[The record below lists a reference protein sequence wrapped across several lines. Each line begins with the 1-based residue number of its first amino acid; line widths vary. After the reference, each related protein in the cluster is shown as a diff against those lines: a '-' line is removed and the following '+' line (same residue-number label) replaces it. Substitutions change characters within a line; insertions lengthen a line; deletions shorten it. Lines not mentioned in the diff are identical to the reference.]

1 MNHFLTFRRFV
12 SLAAMLT
19 AVVIT
24 AMAAPRG
31 VEQAREAAL
40 QQMKKHGAN
49 RASGQVATANGGPQL
64 VYSKA
69 GKNATPSYYVFSA
82 GANRGFTIVSGDDRL
97 PAIVGYTESG
107 DFDTNQLPT
116 NFVSFMQAYQDFA
129 DNATD
134 EQIAEIATWRAQATA
149 HEAVA
154 PFMKEKWNQTAPYNN
169 WCPVYKDQRCV
180 TGCVATAVAQILHH
194 YSDRQP
200 TDLQANIPAYTSIVQ
215 IVEAYGQTFTYKNDM
230 PEIAAGE
237 KYDWENMQD
246 VYTGSETKAQD
257 DAVAKL
263 MLHVGCAVG
272 MKYSPSSSAA
282 SATPETF
289 TKYFGMDKEL
299 IGYYTRASYQIAE
312 WDHMLYKEIAAQ
324 RPVYYNGQT
333 TSNSGHAFVI
343 HGYDDGFYY
352 VNWGWGGYS
361 DGYFDITI
369 LNPHNI
375 TSAGASSTDD
385 GYSMSNGM
393 IIGIQPD
400 NGVVDEIERPVFTA
414 RSLDID
420 NITVSNNSITAS
432 ANIAVNNFNS
442 VENTRFVSVGY
453 INEDF
458 QIQNVATPQP
468 VTIAAAP
475 EGQGYRGNAVCNISF
490 PCIDGVYKLD
500 VIESTDQN
508 NWIECPKNTWT
519 TPPYHSVYLKVQ
531 NGDVSII
538 DDPSPSL
545 TAKAELDPEDG
556 NGYAKMDNIINITV
570 YNNGDAE
577 YYDKVYVVVDTLTTM
592 PNKYKY
598 TYTTGITAPV
608 DGSTTFNFAYT
619 PEAAGTYNFWIL
631 DKDYNEIGSSSIEF
645 KTTTAPVLSF
655 VSIKCASASGE
666 KAYAN
671 FGGYN
676 VEMDKVNGT
685 KADFVFKIKNEGGY
699 YKGEFWLYKY
709 DYVSNKWKG
718 SLKTLVIPA
727 NDTKEFTFTV
737 EGNVGDV
744 VGYMLRGY
752 NVSIAPLDNSTSNI
766 HNVTTGGAY
775 NLKDCEI
782 CYLAGS
788 ETGVNAIKAE
798 QENDVY
804 YNLRGEKV
812 DTPSK
817 GVYIKNGKK
826 YIFK

>member
-19 AVVIT
+19 AVVVT
-24 AMAAPRG
+24 AIAAPRS

-49 RASGQVATANGGPQL
+49 RASGQMSATNGAPQL

-69 GKNATPSYYVFSA
+69 GKNASPSYYVFSA

-134 EQIAEIATWRAQATA
+134 EQIAEIATWRAQAAA
-149 HEAVA
+149 HEAVE

-169 WCPVYKDQRCV
+169 WCPVYKNQRCV
-180 TGCVATAVAQILHH
+180 TGCVATAIGQILHY
-194 YSDRQP
+194 YSDRHP

-215 IVEAYGQTFTYKNDM
+215 IVGTDGQTSTYKKDM

-237 KYDWENMQD
+237 KYDWENMLD
-246 VYTGSETKAQD
+246 VYTGSEIDTLKN
-257 DAVAKL
+257 AVAKL

-272 MKYSPSSSAA
+272 MKYSPLSSGA

-299 IGYYTRASYQIAE
+299 VSYYARADYQIAE

-324 RPVYYNGQT
+324 RPVYYNGQ
-333 TSNSGHAFVI
+333 SMGSGHAFVI

-369 LNPHNI
+369 LNPHNTI
-375 TSAGASSTDD
+375 SAGASSTDD
-385 GYSMSNGM
+385 GYSMANGM

-400 NGVVDEIERPVFTA
+400 NGVEDQNVRPIVTA
-414 RSLDID
+414 MSLGINEDKV
-420 NITVSNNSITAS
+420 T
-432 ANIAVNNFNS
+432 VNNGYITTSAKVKIVSFNP
-442 VENTRFVSVGY
+442 EQNTRYISVGY
-453 INEDF
+453 IDENF
-458 QIQNVATPQP
+458 QIQNVANPQF
-468 VTIAAAP
+468 I
-475 EGQGYRGNAVCNISF
+475 EMSQGRLIEKVYDISF
-490 PCIDGVYKLD
+490 PYIDGFTYKLD
-500 VIESTDQN
+500 VIESTDEK
-508 NWIECPKNTWT
+508 NWTICLKNSGNTNPP

-538 DDPSPSL
+538 DTPSPSL

-556 NGYAKMDNIINITV
+556 NGYAKMDNTINITV

-577 YYDKVYVVVDTLTTM
+577 YYDKVYVMVSPSSTM
-592 PNKYKY
+592 PQGY
-598 TYTTGITAPV
+598 TYATGITAPV
-608 DGSTTFNFAYT
+608 GGSTTFNFAYT
-619 PEAAGTYNFWIL
+619 PQAAGIYTFWIL
-631 DKDYNEIGSSSIEF
+631 DKYGKEIGESSIEF
-645 KTTTAPVLSF
+645 KATTTPVLSF
-655 VSIKCASASGE
+655 ISIKCASASGE

-671 FGGYN
+671 YGGYN
-676 VEMDKVNGT
+676 VEMDKVNDT
-685 KADFVFKIKNEGGY
+685 KADFVFKIKNDGGY
-699 YKGEFWLYKY
+699 YKGEFLLYKY
-709 DYVSNKWKG
+709 DDANSTWKG
-718 SLKTLVIPA
+718 SLETLEIPA

-752 NVSIAPLDNSTSNI
+752 NNVSIAPLATPTHPLFD
-766 HNVTTGGAY
+766 Y
-775 NLKDCEI
+775 FYYCEI
-782 CYLAGS
+782 CYLAGND
-788 ETGVNAIKAE
+788 TGVNAIKAE
-798 QENDVY
+798 KENNVY

>member
-19 AVVIT
+19 AVVVT
-24 AMAAPRG
+24 AMAAPRS

-49 RASGQVATANGGPQL
+49 RASGQVASTNEGPQL

-69 GKNATPSYYVFSA
+69 GKNASPSYYVFSA

-134 EQIAEIATWRAQATA
+134 EQIAEIAAWRAQAAA
-149 HEAVA
+149 HETVE

-169 WCPVYKDQRCV
+169 WCPVYKNQRCV
-180 TGCVATAVAQILHH
+180 TGCVATAVAQILHY
-194 YSDRQP
+194 YSDRHP

-215 IVEAYGQTFTYKNDM
+215 IVGTDGQTSPYKKDM

-237 KYDWENMQD
+237 KYDWENMLD
-246 VYTGSETKAQD
+246 VYTGSEIDTLKN
-257 DAVAKL
+257 AVAKL
-263 MLHVGCAVG
+263 MLHVGCAVE
-272 MKYSPSSSAA
+272 MKYSPSSSGA

-299 IGYYTRASYQIAE
+299 VGYYARSDYQIAE
-312 WDHMLYKEIAAQ
+312 WDHMLYKEIAAK
-324 RPVYYNGQT
+324 RPVYYNGKT

-369 LNPHNI
+369 LNPHNT

-400 NGVVDEIERPVFTA
+400 NGVVDTENIPPVFTA
-414 RSLDID
+414 GSLEIN
-420 NITVSNNSITAS
+420 NIVVNNGNITAS
-432 ANIAVNNFNS
+432 ATVSVTNFNS
-442 VENTRFVSVGY
+442 EANARYISIGY
-453 INEDF
+453 LDKNF
-458 QIQNVATPQP
+458 QIRNIATPQAITLP
-468 VTIAAAP
+468 AGP
-475 EGQGYRGNAVCNISF
+475 NEEGRYYGIEATSNISF
-490 PCIDGVYKLD
+490 PCINGVYKLD
-500 VIESTDQN
+500 VIESTDGN
-508 NWIECPKNTWT
+508 NWMACPKNTWST
-519 TPPYHSVYLKVQ
+519 SPYRSVYLKVQ
-531 NGDVSII
+531 NGAVSII
-538 DDPSPSL
+538 DPSPSL
-545 TAKAELDPEDG
+545 TATAELAPEDG
-556 NGYAKMDNIINITV
+556 NGYAKMDNTINVTV

-577 YYDKVYVVVDTLTTM
+577 YYDKVYVMVSPLSTM
-592 PNKYKY
+592 PQGY
-598 TYTTGITAPV
+598 TYATGITTPI
-608 DGSTTFNFAYT
+608 DGSTTFSFEYT
-619 PEAAGTYNFWIL
+619 PQSAGTYTFWVL
-631 DKDYNEIGSSSIEF
+631 DKDREEIGCSSIKFEA
-645 KTTTAPVLSF
+645 TTAPVLSF
-655 VSIKCASASGE
+655 ASIKCANASGE
-666 KAYAN
+666 KAYAKFQDRN
-671 FGGYN
+671 K
-676 VEMDKVNGT
+676 VEMDKVNDT
-685 KADFVFKIKNEGGY
+685 KADFVFKIKNDGGDFH
-699 YKGEFWLYKY
+699 GRIVCYKY
-709 DYVSNKWKG
+709 DNISGKWNL
-718 SLKTLVIPA
+718 LKTKLRIPA
-727 NDTKEFTFTV
+727 NTTKEFTFTV

-744 VGYMLRGY
+744 VGYWLYGY
-752 NVSIAPLDNSTSNI
+752 IYNNIQYNSSNNI
-766 HNVTTGGAY
+766 Y
-775 NLKDCEI
+775 QI

-788 ETGVNAIKAE
+788 ETGVNAIKVE
-798 QENDVY
+798 KENDVY

>member
-1 MNHFLTFRRFV
+1 
-12 SLAAMLT
+12 MLT
-19 AVVIT
+19 AVVVT
-24 AMAAPRG
+24 AMAAPRS
-31 VEQAREAAL
+31 VEQARVAAL
-40 QQMKKHGAN
+40 QQMKKQGAN
-49 RASGQVATANGGPQL
+49 RASGQVATANEGPQL

-69 GKNATPSYYVFSA
+69 GKNASPSYYVFSA

-107 DFDTNQLPT
+107 DFDANQLPT
-116 NFVSFMQAYQDFA
+116 NLVSFMQAYQDFA

-134 EQIAEIATWRAQATA
+134 EQIAEIATWRAQAAA
-149 HEAVA
+149 HEAVE

-169 WCPVYKDQRCV
+169 WCPVYKSQRCV
-180 TGCVATAVAQILHH
+180 TGCVATAVAQILHY
-194 YSDRQP
+194 YSDKHP
-200 TDLQANIPAYTSIVQ
+200 TDLQANIPAYTSIIQ
-215 IVEAYGQTFTYKNDM
+215 IVETDGQTYTYKNDM
-230 PEIAAGE
+230 PAIAAGE
-237 KYDWENMQD
+237 KYDWENMQN
-246 VYTGSETKAQD
+246 VYTGSEIDTLKN
-257 DAVAKL
+257 AVAKL
-263 MLHVGCAVG
+263 MLHVGCAVE

-299 IGYYTRASYQIAE
+299 VSYYALADYQIAE
-312 WDHMLYKEIAAQ
+312 WDHMLYKEIAAK
-324 RPVYYNGQT
+324 RPVYYNGKT

-369 LNPHNI
+369 LNPHNT

-442 VENTRFVSVGY
+442 VENTRFVGVGY

-458 QIQNVATPQP
+458 QIQNVATPQS

-500 VIESTDQN
+500 VIESTDKS
-508 NWIECPKNTWT
+508 NWMACPKNTWA

-538 DDPSPSL
+538 DTPSPSL
-545 TAKAELDPEDG
+545 TATAELDTENSG
-556 NGYAKMDNIINITV
+556 GYTGMNNTINITV
-570 YNNGDAE
+570 SNKGDAE
-577 YYDKVYVVVDTLTTM
+577 YYDKVYVMASPSSTM
-592 PNKYKY
+592 PQGY
-598 TYTTGITAPV
+598 TYATGITAPV
-608 DGSTTFNFAYT
+608 GGSTTFSFEYA
-619 PEAAGTYNFWIL
+619 PQSAGTYNFWIL
-631 DKDYNEIGSSSIEF
+631 DKYGEEIGKSSIEF
-645 KTTTAPVLSF
+645 KAATAPVLSF
-655 VSIKCASASGE
+655 VSIKCANASGE
-666 KAYAN
+666 KVFAKYS
-671 FGGYN
+671 GYDT
-676 VEMDKVNGT
+676 EMDKVNDT
-685 KADFVFKIKNEGGY
+685 KADFVFKIKNDGGY
-699 YKGEFWLYKY
+699 YKGEFLLYKY
-709 DYVSNKWKG
+709 DDASSTWKG
-718 SLKTLVIPA
+718 SYETLEIPA

-752 NVSIAPLDNSTSNI
+752 NVSITPLDNSTSNI
-766 HNVTTGGAY
+766 HNVITGGHY
-775 NLKDCEI
+775 SFNDREI

-788 ETGVNAIKAE
+788 DTGVNAIKAE
-798 QENDVY
+798 KENNVY